1 MHYISVEIGACLGYD
16 LVGFELVYH
25 EEVAVGYIVH
35 RVIDKKAF
43 AASEAQ
49 QYLAAFVNVYL
60 GIWFLPLRVEQT
72 EALGFGGVFYRV
84 FAAVEIAFHC
94 FAFFLSDENSGF
106 VAINFFNY
114 IYYITK

>member
-25 EEVAVGYIVH
+25 KEVAVGYIVH

-49 QYLAAFVNVYL
+49 QYLAAFVYVYL
-60 GIWFLPLRVEQT
+60 GVGFLPLRVKQS
-72 EALGFGGVFYRV
+72 EAFCFGGVFYCV
-84 FAAVEIAFHC
+84 FAAVEIAFHR
-94 FAFFLSDENSGF
+94 FASVPFG
-106 VAINFFNY
+106 
-114 IYYITK
+114 